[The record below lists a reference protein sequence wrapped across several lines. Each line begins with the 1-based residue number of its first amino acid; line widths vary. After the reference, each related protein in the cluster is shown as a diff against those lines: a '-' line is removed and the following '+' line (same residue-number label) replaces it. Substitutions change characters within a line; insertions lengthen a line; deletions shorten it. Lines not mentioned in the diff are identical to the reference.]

1 MMIAFKNENGRTW
14 YLDEIFYN
22 RIFHMESIILHK
34 FLFKFDIVEK
44 ELLIILDIFILFLID
59 SNIECC

>member
-1 MMIAFKNENGRTW
+1 
-14 YLDEIFYN
+14 
-22 RIFHMESIILHK
+22 MESVILHE

>member
-1 MMIAFKNENGRTW
+1 
-14 YLDEIFYN
+14 
-22 RIFHMESIILHK
+22 MESIILHK